1 MIPILFSN
9 DCTDFSNNGLG
20 GLSDCISAY
29 VTEERN
35 GMFEL
40 EIEYPI
46 DGLHYSEICEDMII
60 LAKPSRLQDNQAFRI
75 YAISKP
81 INGIVTINAEHISYQ
96 ANYIPIMPSIVGM
109 LSAVT
114 ALDEIEKHQGVT
126 SPFNLISDMTESSA
140 KKGFSLSAPK
150 SLKSCIVGS
159 EGSLI
164 DVFGGELKYDN
175 FTISLLKNRGTDN
188 GVKIAYGKN
197 LVDLKQESSIED
209 VVTGVATYWQ
219 KDDEIVIL
227 SDKVY
232 YLPNAESYS
241 YQRILPVD
249 ITSEFDEDVDTMT
262 ALCADGT
269 KKPTPAELLAKT
281 QELYQ
286 SKGDELSKPKV
297 DLTVDFVDLA
307 DSLGEETAK
316 NLERV
321 ELCDKVTVQF
331 EKLGVN
337 SKAKVVKTVY
347 DVLKEKYKNI
357 SLSST
362 GNTNNGI
369 SKTIADNTQSIDT
382 SISWWQ
388 EAVQKATKAITGNKG
403 GCIVLYPAEKPQ
415 EILIMDT
422 VDKNTAKDVWRWNS
436 GGLAHSSNGYN
447 GPYDDVAITADGQIN
462 GKFIFGLKVKAAD
475 IEAGSVT
482 GDKLAAGAI
491 TADKLSAN
499 SITTEKISA
508 GAIGGWNLENN
519 SSSKAIYSQKTFNGV
534 TVQAYIQV
542 PKNDGDYVY
551 IVNRG
556 VEDDLS
562 TVFMVDTYGNL
573 FCQNIE
579 VQGDKIGFKEDGS
592 AKFAGGKILLLA
604 NGNIQMRGTNGTD
617 VINIADFLESLDNR
631 VKTLEN
637 K

>member
-1 MIPILFSN
+1 MIPILFQN
-9 DCTDFSNNGLG
+9 DSTGFSNNGLG

-35 GMFEL
+35 GVFEL

-46 DGLHYSEICEDMII
+46 TGLHYNEICEDMII
-60 LAKPSRLQDNQAFRI
+60 LAKPSRLQNNQAFRV

-96 ANYIPIMPSIVGM
+96 TSYIPIMPKITNQ
-109 LSAVT
+109 LSAVN
-114 ALDEIEKHQGVT
+114 AISAIKSKVGVNNPFEIV
-126 SPFNLISDMTESSA
+126 SDMTESKA
-140 KKGFSLSAPK
+140 KKGFSLLAPK
-150 SLKSCIVGS
+150 SLKSCISGS
-159 EGSLI
+159 EGSLL

-175 FTISLLKNRGTDN
+175 FTISLLKNRGVDN
-188 GVKIAYGKN
+188 RVKIAYGKN
-197 LVDLKQESSIED
+197 LIDLKQESSIED

-219 KDDEIVIL
+219 KDDEVVTL
-227 SDKVY
+227 ANKVY

-241 YQRILPVD
+241 YERILTVD
-249 ITSEFDEDVDTMT
+249 ITSEFDEDSDIMS
-262 ALCADGT
+262 ASCADGT
-269 KKPTPAELLAKT
+269 KKPTQSELLAKT
-281 QELYQ
+281 EELYK
-286 SKGDELSKPKV
+286 SRSEELSKPKV

-415 EILIMDT
+415 EILIMNT
-422 VDKNTAKDVWRWNS
+422 ADKNTAKDVWRWNS

-462 GKFIFGLKVKAAD
+462 GKYIFGLKVKAAD
-475 IEAGSVT
+475 IEAG
-482 GDKLAAGAI
+482 
-491 TADKLSAN
+491 

-508 GAIGGWNLENN
+508 GAIGGWNLKNN
-519 SSSKAIYSQKTFNGV
+519 SSSNAIYSQKTFNGV

-556 VEDDLS
+556 VKDDLS

-617 VINIADFLESLDNR
+617 VINIANFLETLDNR
-631 VKTLEN
+631 VKALEN